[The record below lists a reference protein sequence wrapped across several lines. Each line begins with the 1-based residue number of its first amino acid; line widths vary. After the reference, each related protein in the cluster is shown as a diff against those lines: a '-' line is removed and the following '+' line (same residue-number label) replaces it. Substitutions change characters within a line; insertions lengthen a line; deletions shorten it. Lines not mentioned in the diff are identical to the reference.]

1 VKVAGPVAAA
11 AAELVWVLGI
21 VVAVIAGGAA
31 IAFMV
36 ALASRWRRRRP
47 DAARTSYPHTRIPV
61 RAAPPLPQPPPAIE
75 RPPEVHYH
83 FHISAEDAGAIIER
97 HRPDG

>member
-1 VKVAGPVAAA
+1 
-11 AAELVWVLGI
+11 
-21 VVAVIAGGAA
+21 
-31 IAFMV
+31 
-36 ALASRWRRRRP
+36 
-47 DAARTSYPHTRIPV
+47 V